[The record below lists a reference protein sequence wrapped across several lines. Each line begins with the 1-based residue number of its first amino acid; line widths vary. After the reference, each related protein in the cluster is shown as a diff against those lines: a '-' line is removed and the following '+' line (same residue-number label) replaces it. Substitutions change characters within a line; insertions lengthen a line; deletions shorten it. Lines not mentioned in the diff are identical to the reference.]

1 MGFKSKATK
10 MNKAKKEARVKPVK
24 RACQGHTWGGIATH
38 QHVNEWGKSGSV
50 GKGGGNQKIGQL
62 NATPK
67 GHEWTKGLTYH
78 MVVNARGGDPLEK
91 GPNLYVPF
99 TK

>member
-24 RACQGHTWGGIATH
+24 RACSGHTWGGIATH

-50 GKGGGNQKIGQL
+50 GKGG
-62 NATPK
+62 
-67 GHEWTKGLTYH
+67 
-78 MVVNARGGDPLEK
+78 DPLEK
-91 GPNLYVPF
+91 GPNLYVAF